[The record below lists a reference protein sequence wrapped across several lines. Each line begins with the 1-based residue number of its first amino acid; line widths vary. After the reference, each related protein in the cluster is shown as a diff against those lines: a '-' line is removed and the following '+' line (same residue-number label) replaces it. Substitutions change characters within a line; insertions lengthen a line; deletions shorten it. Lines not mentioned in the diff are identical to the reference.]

1 MSGFTLTEF
10 QKVVELC
17 FEGGADLTALDETV
31 LGTDF
36 GDLGFDSLVV
46 YEIAMRVQDEY
57 RVAIPDEAFDD
68 LRTPGAFIAY
78 VDARIPADR

>member
-10 QKVVELC
+10 QQVVELC
-17 FEGGADLTALDETV
+17 FEGADVTALDETV
-31 LGTDF
+31 LGTEF
-36 GDLGFDSLVV
+36 GDLGYDSLVV
-46 YEIAMRVQDEY
+46 YEIAMRIQDEY

>member
-1 MSGFTLTEF
+1 MSGFTITEF

-17 FEGGADLTALDETV
+17 FEGADVVSPDESALH
-31 LGTDF
+31 TDF

-57 RVAIPDEAFDD
+57 HVAIPDEAFDE
-68 LRTPGAFIAY
+68 LSTPAAFIAY
-78 VDARIPADR
+78 VDARMPTDR